1 MSKEKSLK
9 GNRLLEL
16 DGLRGIAAV
25 IVMMYHYS
33 LLNPDNVLF
42 TYFQFGKYGVHMFF
56 VISGFV
62 IFMTL
67 QKTERLW
74 DFVIS
79 RFSRLFPTYW
89 FAIIITTLII
99 NTQRAAEYKIT
110 IIQFLVNLSMLQHW
124 VFIKDIDGVYW
135 TLTIELCFYIFM
147 VCVFLSKMIQKIDLL
162 GLIFL
167 GLMVAVKIV
176 RSHFDIP
183 FYFLV
188 PLLSWGNLFF
198 AGIIFYKIKFRGSKY
213 YYHLTI
219 FLSLVVHFFIHGIQE
234 GVVVF
239 IVFSIFY
246 LFVFDYLKF
255 LRNNF
260 LIYLGAIS
268 YSLYLLHEVNGQIF
282 YKYLGQIS
290 DSDYIKI
297 PLIIVVA
304 LTMSTFS
311 TYLIEKPTIKFI
323 RALYQKKLENV

>member
-1 MSKEKSLK
+1 MTKNLSSK

-25 IVMMYHYS
+25 MVMMYHYS
-33 LLNPDNVLF
+33 LLNPESTLF
-42 TYFQFGKYGVHMFF
+42 TYFQFGKYGVQMFF

-67 QKTERLW
+67 QKTDKLW

-89 FAIIITTLII
+89 FAIIITTIII
-99 NTQRAAEYKIT
+99 NIQIAADYKVT
-110 IIQFLVNLSMLQHW
+110 IIQFLVNLTMLQHW
-124 VFIKDIDGVYW
+124 FLVKDIDGVYW
-135 TLTIELCFYIFM
+135 TLTIELCFYIIM
-147 VCVFLSKMIQKIDLL
+147 VYLFLSKKIVKIELM

-167 GLMVAVKIV
+167 ALMVSAKIV

-188 PLLSWGNLFF
+188 PLLNWGNLFF
-198 AGIIFYKIKFRGSKY
+198 AGIIFYKIKFCESKF
-213 YYHLTI
+213 YHHLLILLTLI
-219 FLSLVVHFFIHGIQE
+219 VHFFMHGIEE

-239 IVFSIFY
+239 IVFTIFY
-246 LFVFDYLKF
+246 FFVLDYLKF
-255 LRNNF
+255 LRNIF

-268 YSLYLLHEVNGQIF
+268 YSLYLLHEINGQIF
-282 YKYLGQIS
+282 YNYLDKIS

-297 PLIIVVA
+297 PLTIIA
-304 LTMSTFS
+304 AITLSTIS
-311 TYLIEKPTIKFI
+311 TYLVEKPTIKYI
-323 RALYQKKLENV
+323 RTFYQKMSK